1 MKKHVLAIILMI
13 MALALITVGTVVLF
27 NTVVDP
33 EDITE
38 TELRK
43 SKKEDVYGDEAIVG
57 EKLNND
63 HKYKNIEIKKVSY
76 QRRGD
81 KYFFEATLENNSKTQ
96 FAEKYTD
103 IVFYTNT
110 KEVMGTYTIELPVL
124 DPKQKEY
131 VIFEIT
137 EGKYFDACDFKFQEK
152 VETKE

>member
-1 MKKHVLAIILMI
+1 MKKSILAIILII
-13 MALALITVGTVVLF
+13 MAVALITVGTVALF

-43 SKKEDVYGDEAIVG
+43 PKKKDVYGDEAIVD
-57 EKLNND
+57 EKLNEN
-63 HKYKNIEIKKVSY
+63 HKYKNIEIKNISY
-76 QRRGD
+76 QRRGTQ
-81 KYFFEATLENNSKTQ
+81 YFFEATVSNNSKEQ

-110 KEVMGTYTIELPVL
+110 KEVIGTYTIELPVL
-124 DPKQKEY
+124 DPKQEEY

-137 EGKYFDACDFKFQEK
+137 EGKYFDACDFSLQEK
-152 VETKE
+152 VEVE

>member
-1 MKKHVLAIILMI
+1 MKKYVLTIILMI
-13 MALALITVGTVVLF
+13 IALALITVGTVVLF

-43 SKKEDVYGDEAIVG
+43 PKKKDVYGDEAIVD
-57 EKLNND
+57 EKLNKN
-63 HKYKNIEIKKVSY
+63 HKYKNIEIKNISY
-76 QRRGD
+76 QRRGAQ
-81 KYFFEATLENNSKTQ
+81 YFFEATVSNTSKEQ

-110 KEVMGTYTIELPVL
+110 KEVIGTYTIELPVL
-124 DPKQKEY
+124 DPKQEEY

-137 EGKYFDACDFKFQEK
+137 EGKYFDACDFSLQEK
-152 VETKE
+152 VEIE